1 MDKHKM
7 RKNNARKTG
16 EKKKKKGKYNS
27 GNGLWKIDNFG

>member
-16 EKKKKKGKYNS
+16 EKKKKGKYNS